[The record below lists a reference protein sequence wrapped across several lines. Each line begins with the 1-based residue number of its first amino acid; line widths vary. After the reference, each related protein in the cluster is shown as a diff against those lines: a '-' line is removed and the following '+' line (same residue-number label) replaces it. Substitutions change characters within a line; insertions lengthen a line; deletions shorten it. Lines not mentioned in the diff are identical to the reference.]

1 MRNCSIIILK
11 NVPLNKHK
19 VIACLC
25 YGSLWILFV
34 KVVLLAWV
42 TLLFN
47 EICNNM
53 KKSNE

>member
-34 KVVLLAWV
+34 KVVLLAWL